1 MTIFLAI
8 LKIIGVLLLSLLCL
22 VVGLVLLLLFVPIC
36 YEAEIVSAEKV
47 SVKAKITWLLH
58 LVRLL
63 LKFQD
68 EFSMKL
74 WVLCFSVP
82 FGKQKKDDTE
92 NYEHTEQART
102 VETLKSAEIKSH
114 AESTKETE
122 STDSSEYTKNVDHS
136 ENTEHTNDAE
146 FSKCIPKTENVKTK
160 KENWLLRIKR
170 IFGSIL
176 DKIKHIGKSM
186 ERVKALLE
194 DPHNQAALS
203 HIKDEVF
210 LLLKHICPKKLK
222 VDMAYSTGSPDTTA
236 EVFGILAMFPI
247 GYQNR
252 WKIYP
257 DFEADSLYAKGTID
271 IKGKIYIYQ
280 ILFAAL
286 RLILDK
292 NCRRFMK
299 KIKK

>member
-22 VVGLVLLLLFVPIC
+22 GVGFVLLLLFVPIC

-47 SVKAKITWLLH
+47 FVKAKITWLLH

-92 NYEHTEQART
+92 NYEHTEHVDNSEIDR
-102 VETLKSAEIKSH
+102 SAE
-114 AESTKETE
+114 
-122 STDSSEYTKNVDHS
+122 YTQNVDSS

-146 FSKCIPKTENVKTK
+146 FSERIPKTETVKM
-160 KENWLLRIKR
+160 KEGNWLLRIKR

-186 ERVKALLE
+186 ERVKGVLE

-257 DFEADSLYAKGTID
+257 DFETDSLYAKGTID